1 MPSLLGGSLEI
12 PRTVPLKDI
21 FKHKVQIDMSL
32 NMRFWSL
39 LICHPSWSNPGT
51 LNKRKE
57 PFSLGNASL
66 FIKKKIYRWHHFA
79 YQELGVKEVKNVPKK
94 VFIMGFLLPKHIC
107 L

>member
-66 FIKKKIYRWHHFA
+66 FIKKNII
-79 YQELGVKEVKNVPKK
+79 GG
-94 VFIMGFLLPKHIC
+94 IILPIKS
-107 L
+107 